1 MIAPADELSWH
12 VLSDEDRAA
21 LRRAAEEVF
30 PRHPWVLAAWHHGS
44 SAVSDRPARDMDI
57 ALVAQPI
64 PGDLAVADEL
74 GRELATA
81 SGIRAI
87 PFDVRIVNGASPVF
101 LGEMLSHGSLLYE
114 SDRAGRIE
122 WEAAA
127 LSFWLDFKPVWKRVR
142 KAALTRW
149 ARG

>member
-1 MIAPADELSWH
+1 MIDPAGELSWH
-12 VLSDEDRAA
+12 VLSDEERAA
-21 LRRAAEEVF
+21 LHRAAEEVL

-44 SAVSDRPARDMDI
+44 SAVADRPARDVDL
-57 ALVAQPI
+57 ALVARPL
-64 PGDLAVADEL
+64 PADLAVVDAL
-74 GRELATA
+74 GRELAAA

-87 PFDVRIVNGASPVF
+87 PFDVRIVHGASPVF
-101 LGEMLSHGSLLYE
+101 LGEMLGHGRLLYE
-114 SDRAGRIE
+114 SDRAARIE

-127 LSFWLDFKPVWKRVR
+127 LSLWLDFKPVWERVR